1 MYCSATDQLIIARPI
16 TVVCDQCKWA
26 GDIRE
31 CPERLVSYLDFGGEL
46 DYEKEPVCP
55 QCGSPSLDG

>member
-1 MYCSATDQLIIARPI
+1 MYLSATDQLIIAKPI
-16 TVVCDQCKWA
+16 TVVCDHCQWS

-31 CPERLVSYLDFGGEL
+31 CPTRLVDYLDFSGEI
-46 DYEKEPVCP
+46 DFEKEAVCP